1 MIKYKKY
8 KLKIKELKM
17 YKNFYKNS
25 KSNKGGISW
34 KGLYNELKSFG
45 VYI

>member
-17 YKNFYKNS
+17 YKNFYKNL
-25 KSNKGGISW
+25 KSNKGGIS
-34 KGLYNELKSFG
+34 
-45 VYI
+45 